1 MKLNNFNYNLKY
13 KPTLFLIVGIIILI
27 IGIPFG
33 LYALTLNGGG
43 SLGGVLVLLG
53 VAIFLP
59 FLIIDR
65 ILVNRISPLKLSIF
79 ELILSVIT
87 LLYVWFG

>member
-1 MKLNNFNYNLKY
+1 MKY

-33 LYALTLNGGG
+33 LYALTLNGGR

-65 ILVNRISPLKLSIF
+65 ILVNRINPLKLSIF

>member
-1 MKLNNFNYNLKY
+1 LKY

-33 LYALTLNGGG
+33 LYALTLNGGR

-65 ILVNRISPLKLSIF
+65 ILVNRINPLKLSIF

>member
-1 MKLNNFNYNLKY
+1 MKY
-13 KPTLFLIVGIIILI
+13 KPTLFLIVGTIILI

-33 LYALTLNGGG
+33 LYALTLNGGR

-65 ILVNRISPLKLSIF
+65 ILVNRINPLKLSIF

>member
-1 MKLNNFNYNLKY
+1 MKLNNFNCNLKY
-13 KPTLFLIVGIIILI
+13 KPTSFLIVGIIILI

-59 FLIIDR
+59 FF
-65 ILVNRISPLKLSIF
+65 N
-79 ELILSVIT
+79 
-87 LLYVWFG
+87 Y